1 MPTNPIAIIGAMDS
15 ELVTLLNQ
23 LEEKQEETY
32 CGLTFY
38 AGTLCERAVVL
49 VKCGVGKVNAARC
62 AQMLIDRYAPAALIN
77 TGIAGGVGPGLQ
89 VGDIVVST
97 GLVQHDYDVTPFGY
111 VKGNMCERDHADT
124 PTIFGADEAVA
135 SAVVEAAETVLGHEK
150 VHRGLIATG
159 DQFIAGAEKKAEIY
173 GSFKALAAEM
183 EGGAIAQVAALS
195 SVPFVVIRAISDL
208 ADGTAA
214 ASYDAFEQAAA
225 DASATTVIGTV
236 KRLGSYKIL

>member
-1 MPTNPIAIIGAMDS
+1 MHNKPIAIIGAMDS
-15 ELVTLLNQ
+15 ELVTLLSQ
-23 LEEKQEETY
+23 LKEKREETY

-38 AGTLCERAVVL
+38 VGTLCERAVVL

-62 AQMLIDRYAPAALIN
+62 AQMLIDRYDPAALIN

-124 PTIFGADEAVA
+124 PTIFAADEKVA
-135 SAVVEAAETVLGHEK
+135 SAVAEAAQEVLGSEK

-159 DQFIAGAEKKAEIY
+159 DQFIAGALQKAEIY
-173 GSFKALAAEM
+173 GHFQALAAEM
-183 EGGAIAQVAALS
+183 EGGAIAQVAALGS
-195 SVPFVVIRAISDL
+195 IPFAVIRAISDL
-208 ADGTAA
+208 ADGTAP
-214 ASYDAFEQAAA
+214 ASFDAFEQTAA
-225 DASATTVIGTV
+225 DASAATVMGTI
-236 KRLGSYKIL
+236 KRLG